1 MTALFTPSQMNE
13 LKEDRYKIHAKKMAE
28 KLRMYVPVAV
38 TYYAE
43 QMRPASQRILDDLKY
58 SDWAY
63 AFEFNSYDFRN
74 IPGGGHAIRD
84 WVSENDDSGMSDYY
98 DLSHYDRVSSR
109 DPCGTMF
116 GGDHTKEM
124 MWTIWRWTNFR
135 ICLLTELGLNPE
147 HFEFKNLAGVVSG
160 DLRLFKDDR
169 IPEYVNKIH
178 IVYKQFPKK
187 K

>member
-1 MTALFTPSQMNE
+1 MTALFTPNQMNE
-13 LKEDRYKIHAKKMAE
+13 LKEDRYKIHEKKMAE
-28 KLRMYVPVAV
+28 KLSMYVPFAL
-38 TYYAE
+38 THYAE

-74 IPGGGHAIRD
+74 IPGGGHAVWKEVTTD
-84 WVSENDDSGMSDYY
+84 VKHYLTYYGLVSAS
-98 DLSHYDRVSSR
+98 

-116 GGDHTKEM
+116 GMGHAEET
-124 MWTIWRWTNFR
+124 MWSIWRWTDFR
-135 ICLLTELGLNPE
+135 TRLLTELGLDPE

-160 DLRLFKDDR
+160 DERLFKDDL
-169 IPEYVNKIH
+169 ITEYRNKVQL
-178 IVYKQFPKK
+178 VYKQFPKK

>member
-1 MTALFTPSQMNE
+1 MTALFTPNQMNE

-28 KLRMYVPVAV
+28 RLEPFVAV
-38 TYYAE
+38 AVKFYAE

-74 IPGGGHAIRD
+74 IPGGGHVVPQEQVD
-84 WVSENDDSGMSDYY
+84 KDLKHYFSYY
-98 DLSHYDRVSSR
+98 DLISAS

-116 GGDHTKEM
+116 GIGHAEET
-124 MWTIWRWTNFR
+124 MWSIWRWTDFR
-135 ICLLTELGLNPE
+135 ARLLAELGLDPE
-147 HFEFKNLAGVVSG
+147 HFDFKNLAGVVSG
-160 DLRLFKDDR
+160 DSRLFKDDL
-169 IPEYVNKIH
+169 ITEYRNKVH

>member
-1 MTALFTPSQMNE
+1 MTALFTPNQMNE

-28 KLRMYVPVAV
+28 SLEPFAAVAV
-38 TYYAE
+38 KFYAE

-84 WVSENDDSGMSDYY
+84 WVSEDDASGMSDYY
-98 DLSHYDRVSSR
+98 DISHYDRVSAR
-109 DPCGTMF
+109 DPCGTMLSI
-116 GGDHTKEM
+116 GHMKEM
-124 MWTIWRWTNFR
+124 MWTIWRWTDIR
-135 ICLLTELGLNPE
+135 TRLLTELGLDSE
-147 HFEFKNLAGVVSG
+147 HFEFKNLAGIVSG
-160 DLRLFKDDR
+160 DSRLFSDDR
-169 IPEYVNKIH
+169 IPEYVNKVH
-178 IVYKQFPKK
+178 LVYKQFPKK